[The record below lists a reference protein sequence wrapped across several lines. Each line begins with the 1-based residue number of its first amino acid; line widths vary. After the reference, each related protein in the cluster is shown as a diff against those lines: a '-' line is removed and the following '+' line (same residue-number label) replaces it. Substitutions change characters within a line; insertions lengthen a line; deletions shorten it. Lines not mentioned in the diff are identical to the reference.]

1 MNKKEQQSIE
11 FLRSMEREE
20 SLSLGFSGGKK
31 ARIPKI
37 QCKGNYSKRNIKSK
51 GISYETDSRKGV
63 NRIC

>member
-31 ARIPKI
+31 
-37 QCKGNYSKRNIKSK
+37 SKNSQ
-51 GISYETDSRKGV
+51 DSVQRKLFKEKY
-63 NRIC
+63 